1 MGEDDDK
8 PASGEARPA
17 TPIEPDLV
25 ASLWNDFRVGKVVE
39 CPRDK
44 GPMAASVD
52 GASASYRLVC
62 VRCGHATP
70 WFEAKLGIVTHVRG
84 TSTRPPPP

>member
-1 MGEDDDK
+1 MSADEQD
-8 PASGEARPA
+8 PSGSQTKPA
-17 TPIEPDLV
+17 TPISPEHV
-25 ASLWNDFRVGKVVE
+25 AALWNDFRSGGAVK
-39 CPRDK
+39 CPRCE
-44 GPMAASVD
+44 GAMAASVD

-62 VRCGHATP
+62 VPCGHATP

>member
-1 MGEDDDK
+1 MGEGDRDTATEDI
-8 PASGEARPA
+8 RPA
-17 TPIEPDLV
+17 TPIDGELV
-25 ASLWNDFRVGKVVE
+25 GKLWNDFRAGKAVL
-39 CPRDK
+39 CPRDQ

-62 VRCGHATP
+62 VKCGHATP

-84 TSTRPPPP
+84 TSTRPPPG